1 MQLQNL
7 DAQQK
12 VLIQTQQSL
21 SQTLAQ
27 IKEQNTQTISNLTD
41 VQQQLEMEKQDRL
54 NKASQRVQFLE
65 QKVKTEDELCDH
77 VNTLER
83 SVALGSS
90 QLGQSGLRASS
101 TFSQKPAQPEMR
113 QSQQLFSNQ
122 QTEYQPVP
130 V

>member
-1 MQLQNL
+1 
-7 DAQQK
+7 
-12 VLIQTQQSL
+12 
-21 SQTLAQ
+21 
-27 IKEQNTQTISNLTD
+27 
-41 VQQQLEMEKQDRL
+41 MEKQDRL

-122 QTEYQPVP
+122 QAEY
-130 V
+130 